1 MNPKQPVSLHEPYQL
16 GNVQLR
22 NRSVLA
28 PLTRVSAHADGT
40 VSARMTEYYRI
51 FAAGGFGAVITEG
64 SYIDSAHSQTYLD
77 QAGMARDEH
86 VASWR
91 PVTEAIHAEGAAAIA
106 QLQHSGPQMQ
116 GNAHAKISK
125 GPSAVAARGEQL
137 SMYRGSGPY
146 PRPEALTISEIADIR
161 QSFVDSALRAREA
174 GFDGVEIHGANG
186 YLIDAFLTDYLNI
199 REDSYGGSPRNR
211 VRFAAEIASDIRSSV
226 GDDFIVGIRI
236 SQGKASDGHH
246 KWSAGAEEAHTI
258 FSMLAASGLDYIH
271 TTEHYALE
279 PAFPE
284 QDSRSLA
291 ELARTFAPELTI
303 IANGHV
309 DTGDEAQQLLTSDQA
324 HLVAIGK
331 AALANRDWPIR
342 VRDDHPLN
350 APFNPRNFDDG
361 LATVEDWEIHA
372 DDLLSLQRDNTG
384 AQV

>member
-28 PLTRVSAHADGT
+28 PLTRVSAHVNGT

-64 SYIDSAHSQTYLD
+64 SYIDSAHSQTYFD
-77 QAGMARDEH
+77 QPGMARDEH

-146 PRPEALTISEIADIR
+146 PHPEALTFSEITDIR

-246 KWSAGAEEAHTI
+246 KWSAGTEEAHTI
-258 FSMLAASGLDYIH
+258 FSTLAASGLDYIH

-342 VRDDHPLN
+342 VRDDRPLN
-350 APFNPRNFDDG
+350 APFNPRNFDGG

-372 DDLLSLQRDNTG
+372 DDLLGLQRDNTG

>member
-1 MNPKQPVSLHEPYQL
+1 M
-16 GNVQLR
+16 
-22 NRSVLA
+22 
-28 PLTRVSAHADGT
+28 
-40 VSARMTEYYRI
+40 
-51 FAAGGFGAVITEG
+51 
-64 SYIDSAHSQTYLD
+64 
-77 QAGMARDEH
+77 
-86 VASWR
+86 
-91 PVTEAIHAEGAAAIA
+91 
-106 QLQHSGPQMQ
+106 
-116 GNAHAKISK
+116 
-125 GPSAVAARGEQL
+125 
-137 SMYRGSGPY
+137 
-146 PRPEALTISEIADIR
+146 
-161 QSFVDSALRAREA
+161 RAREA

-236 SQGKASDGHH
+236 SQGKASDAHH
-246 KWSAGAEEAHTI
+246 KWSAGVEEAHTI
-258 FSMLAASGLDYIH
+258 FSTLAASGLDYIH

-342 VRDDHPLN
+342 VRDDHPLD

-372 DDLLSLQRDNTG
+372 DDLLGLQRDNTG